1 MRYLVLAIGLLPL
14 PALADDRGYLQ
25 ALLEDNLSGAGRQV
39 SITGF
44 AGALSSRATI
54 EQLTIADDTG
64 VWLTLKDVA
73 LDWNRSALLSGAV
86 SVNELSAAEI
96 VLDRLPQPGESAPSP
111 EAGTFALPELPVSVD
126 ISKVEAKR
134 IVLGPTVLGSAVEG
148 SFAASVSLI
157 GGEGKASLTLDR
169 TDDGP
174 EGAIA
179 LTADYSNASQRLSL
193 DLSAREGAGGIAAS
207 LLGLPGTPAA
217 SLEIRAVQ

>member
-1 MRYLVLAIGLLPL
+1 MRYLVLALGLLPL
-14 PALADDRGYLQ
+14 PALADDRSYLT

-39 SITGF
+39 VITGF

-96 VLDRLPQPGESAPSP
+96 VLDRLPQPGESVPSP
-111 EAGTFALPELPVSVD
+111 EAGSFALPELPVSVE
-126 ISKVEAKR
+126 ISNVEAKR

-148 SFAASVSLI
+148 RRHE
-157 GGEGKASLTLDR
+157 GG
-169 TDDGP
+169 
-174 EGAIA
+174 
-179 LTADYSNASQRLSL
+179 
-193 DLSAREGAGGIAAS
+193 
-207 LLGLPGTPAA
+207 
-217 SLEIRAVQ
+217 